1 MTRTGRNRLARRDGD
16 DKDENAS
23 VYRFGLLMASLDSV
37 SLAILLG
44 AILVM
49 AGILSSLLA
58 LRFGAPLLLV
68 FLFIGMLAGDSGPG
82 GLSFS
87 DVQNTYLVGSAALAL
102 ILFDGGLKTRFQS
115 IRTVL
120 APSMVLATF
129 GVLLTALV
137 TAPVAKYALDL
148 NWTEAL
154 LIGAVVAST
163 DAAAVFLLVHA
174 QGLRLRP
181 RVGAT
186 LEAESGTNDP
196 FAVFLTL
203 MLVEL
208 ISVGDSSVW
217 HVVLEFL
224 RESMLGAI
232 VGLIGGRIV
241 VAALNRV
248 ALPQGLHAPFVTT
261 AALVIFGVAQIFHAS
276 GFLAVY
282 LAGIIIG
289 NRPTRA
295 HNSVVTFLDAATWL
309 AQIVMFVL
317 LGLLV
322 SPQRLLDSV
331 VPAVLVALVLMLVA
345 RPLAVFLCLA
355 PFRFNWREKLFI
367 AWTGLRGAVAIFLAS
382 IPMLVGLSKAY
393 LYFDVAF
400 VVVIISLLLQ
410 GWTLAAAARR
420 LHVALPRAER
430 GPRRVELDLPGQLE
444 QQLVGYPVR
453 QKSLFLRRGLI
464 PSWSKPTLVIRNE
477 KILTPAEAEPIAA
490 GDYLYLLAPPEKAE
504 ALDRFFVEMQPMA
517 SPDPHLLGDF
527 LVSGEITVGD
537 IAQIYGISVD
547 PAAAQLTLADYF
559 DVNLDHAPKVGA
571 TLPLDAIVLVAR
583 NISEGRVNVVG
594 LRLPEDEE
602 KPPSLTRK
610 EALRQKASKAWSSIA
625 RF

>member
-1 MTRTGRNRLARRDGD
+1 
-16 DKDENAS
+16 
-23 VYRFGLLMASLDSV
+23 MASLDSV
-37 SLAILLG
+37 SVAILLG
-44 AILVM
+44 AVLVM
-49 AGILSSLLA
+49 SGILSSLLA

-82 GLSFS
+82 QVRFD
-87 DVQNTYLVGSAALAL
+87 DVRTTYLVGSVALAL
-102 ILFDGGLKTRFQS
+102 ILFDGGLKTKFQS
-115 IRTVL
+115 IRAVL
-120 APSMVLATF
+120 APSMMLATI
-129 GVLLTALV
+129 GVLLTALI
-137 TAPVAKYALDL
+137 TAPIAKFALDL
-148 NWTEAL
+148 NWIESL
-154 LIGAVVAST
+154 LVGAVVAST

-208 ISVGDSSVW
+208 ISVGGNSAG
-217 HVVLEFL
+217 HIALEFA
-224 RESMLGAI
+224 REFVLGAI
-232 VGLIGGRIV
+232 FGVVGGRLV
-241 VAALNRV
+241 VLALNRV

-261 AALVIFGVAQIFHAS
+261 AALVIFGGAQLAHAS

-322 SPQRLLDSV
+322 SPQRLMVSIL
-331 VPAVLVALVLMLVA
+331 PAVAVALVLMVAA

-355 PFRFNWREKLFI
+355 PFRFKWREKIFI

-382 IPMLVGLSKAY
+382 IPMLVGLPKAY

-420 LHVALPRAER
+420 LHVALPRSDR
-430 GPRRVELDLPGQLE
+430 GPRRIELDLPGQLE
-444 QQLVGYPVR
+444 QQLVGYSVR
-453 QKSLFLRRGLI
+453 SKSLFIRRGLI
-464 PSWSKPTLVIRNE
+464 PSWAKPTLVIRKE
-477 KILTPAEAEPIAA
+477 QILSPGEAEPVAP
-490 GDYLYLLAPPEKAE
+490 GDYLYLLAPPERAE
-504 ALDRFFVEMQPMA
+504 ALDRFFVDMQPSSA
-517 SPDPHLLGDF
+517 PDPHLLGEF
-527 LVSGEITVGD
+527 AVSGEHTLGEL
-537 IAQIYGISVD
+537 AEIYGV
-547 PAAAQLTLADYF
+547 AVVEAEAGLTLADYF
-559 DVNLDHAPKVGA
+559 DVHLDLAPNEGA
-571 TLPLDAIVLVAR
+571 TLPLDTIVLVAR
-583 NISEGRVNVVG
+583 SISGGRVSIVG

-602 KPPSLTRK
+602 DQPRPTRSATFKRRLSSLWT
-610 EALRQKASKAWSSIA
+610 AVASG
-625 RF
+625 

>member
-1 MTRTGRNRLARRDGD
+1 
-16 DKDENAS
+16 
-23 VYRFGLLMASLDSV
+23 MASLDSV

-44 AILVM
+44 AVLVM

-68 FLFIGMLAGDSGPG
+68 FLLIGMLAGDSGPG
-82 GLSFS
+82 RLQFD
-87 DVQNTYLVGSAALAL
+87 DVRTTYLVGSVALAL
-102 ILFDGGLKTRFQS
+102 ILFDGGLKTRFAS

-120 APSMVLATF
+120 APSMVLATA
-129 GVLLTALV
+129 GVLLTALI
-137 TAPVAKYALDL
+137 TAPVAKYVLDL
-148 NWTEAL
+148 NWTESL
-154 LIGAVVAST
+154 LVGAVVAST
-163 DAAAVFLLVHA
+163 DAAAVFLLVHT

-196 FAVFLTL
+196 FAIFLTL
-203 MLVEL
+203 MLVEF
-208 ISVGDSSVW
+208 ISIGQSSAS
-217 HVVLEFL
+217 HIAMEFIQ
-224 RESMLGAI
+224 EAVLGAI
-232 VGLIGGRIV
+232 IGVIGGRLV
-241 VAALNRV
+241 VIALNYV

-261 AALVIFGVAQIFHAS
+261 AALVIFGGSQIVHAS

-322 SPQRLLDSV
+322 SPHRLLSSAGG
-331 VPAVLVALVLMLVA
+331 AVLVALALMLVA
-345 RPLAVFLCLA
+345 RPLAVLVCLA
-355 PFRFNWREKLFI
+355 PFKFNWREKIFI

-410 GWTLAAAARR
+410 GWTLAPAARR

-453 QKSLFLRRGLI
+453 PKSLYFRRGLI
-464 PSWSKPTLVIRNE
+464 PSWSKPTLVIRE
-477 KILTPAEAEPIAA
+477 ERILTPTEADPVAP
-490 GDYLYLLAPPEKAE
+490 GDYIYLLAPPERAE
-504 ALDRFFVEMQPMA
+504 ALDRFFVDMPPSA
-517 SPDPHLLGDF
+517 DPDPHLLGDF
-527 LVSGEITVGD
+527 MVSGEHTLGEL
-537 IAQIYGISVD
+537 AEIYGVKVD
-547 PAAAQLTLADYF
+547 EHQAGLTLADYF
-559 DVNLDHAPKVGA
+559 DIYLDRAPKAGA
-571 TLPLDAIVLVAR
+571 ELGLDTIVLVAR
-583 NISEGRVNVVG
+583 NISGGRVNVVG
-594 LRLPEDEE
+594 LRLPEEE
-602 KPPSLTRK
+602 EAAPPQTRMQIVRRK
-610 EALRQKASKAWSSIA
+610 LADIWASVAGV
-625 RF
+625 